1 MEKTTF
7 GAGCFWGVESFFRE
21 VPVDAVCGYAGG
33 TLANFIYK
41 QVCSDTTG
49 HAEVVQVTYD
59 PAKASYDRLLDV
71 WPCLRRIGNIAIG
84 RRRADQAR
92 TSPNT
97 WKMAATR
104 PSFSRQ
110 EERRPLGASEM
121 RKDGGAIGYKNSERK
136 KT

>member
-1 MEKTTF
+1 MEKITF

-33 TLANFIYK
+33 TLDNPTYK

-49 HAEVVQVTYD
+49 HAEVV
-59 PAKASYDRLLDV
+59 DRLLDV

-84 RRRADQAR
+84 RRRGDQAR

-110 EERRPLGASEM
+110 AWRGDRIQ
-121 RKDGGAIGYKNSERK
+121 K
-136 KT
+136 

>member
-1 MEKTTF
+1 MEKATF
-7 GAGCFWGVESFFRE
+7 GAGCFWGGEYS
-21 VPVDAVCGYAGG
+21 AKS
-33 TLANFIYK
+33 LASSTRSAAMPGAHSPIPTYK

-97 WKMAATR
+97 WKR
-104 PSFSRQ
+104 LLWRLPGHPSRQ
-110 EERRPLGASEM
+110 EERRLLGC
-121 RKDGGAIGYKNSERK
+121 ERDAQGWRG
-136 KT
+136 